1 MIIRSVKKGLCGI
14 LAAASVFAVGASA
27 MAASPDFYFY
37 EGNTGQ
43 TYNIL
48 SETANAKTYSE
59 DIWSLKVNT
68 ISFSSS
74 NKGYGIAFVP
84 MRGSSVSGWRQWR
97 TSAGVSYSDYCD
109 YGPVLSTYR
118 LGGRLD
124 DSLSGSGYAK
134 GYWNADY
141 VKNWPG

>member
-74 NKGYGIAFVP
+74 NK
-84 MRGSSVSGWRQWR
+84 
-97 TSAGVSYSDYCD
+97 
-109 YGPVLSTYR
+109 
-118 LGGRLD
+118 
-124 DSLSGSGYAK
+124 
-134 GYWNADY
+134 
-141 VKNWPG
+141 